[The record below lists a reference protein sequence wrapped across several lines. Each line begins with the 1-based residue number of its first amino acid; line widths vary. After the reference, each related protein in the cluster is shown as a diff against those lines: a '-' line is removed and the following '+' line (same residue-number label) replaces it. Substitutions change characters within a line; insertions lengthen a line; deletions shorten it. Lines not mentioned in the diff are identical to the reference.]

1 MGITII
7 VKRNKNE
14 SGSSVTFK
22 SRSVPK
28 AKMYE
33 DRSNVSGRHLSVIV
47 PMAES
52 MEPSE
57 LREHAH
63 YLREKLKR
71 DDITEDSIS
80 AKIEKGHHLTPKPS
94 VKPSLKKRMAGG

>member
-1 MGITII
+1 MTF
-7 VKRNKNE
+7 
-14 SGSSVTFK
+14 GS
-22 SRSVPK
+22 RPVPK
-28 AKMYE
+28 AKIHE

-80 AKIEKGHHLTPKPS
+80 AKIEKGHHPTPKPS
-94 VKPSLKKRMAGG
+94 MKPSSKKRMAGG